1 MRAIW
6 LFFFQERN
14 EALRCGHV
22 FHSVCLNSYA
32 TVKGWQMTEMIC
44 PVCKLGPSDSE
55 SEMPDLHP
63 PEDVG
68 TGEAEASADGD
79 EEPEEE
85 DDEDARD
92 PPMNLDDDDLPDSD
106 DGAPMVRGSLAALG
120 ASPKATAKTKSK
132 AAAKG
137 SQKAVGKGKA
147 KCKGSPKAKAKAKC
161 KGSPKAKAKGRAKST
176 AVPEAAIAVPGAA
189 GSSTDLAVLVQE
201 QQPAQDLAVPG
212 DTETKWERVICDS
225 CRMWTS
231 VHRCRLISKGK
242 NAWRCS
248 TCGTT
253 QVQLRRRFGAWPTD
267 GFLLLSEDSW
277 LQLV

>member
-1 MRAIW
+1 
-6 LFFFQERN
+6 
-14 EALRCGHV
+14 
-22 FHSVCLNSYA
+22 
-32 TVKGWQMTEMIC
+32 
-44 PVCKLGPSDSE
+44 
-55 SEMPDLHP
+55 MPDLHP

-68 TGEAEASADGD
+68 TGEAEASEDGD

-85 DDEDARD
+85 DDEDDRD

-106 DGAPMVRGSLAALG
+106 DGAPMVRGSLSALG

-137 SQKAVGKGKA
+137 SQKAVGKGKAKCKGSPKAKAKAKCEAAAKGSPKAMGKGKA

-176 AVPEAAIAVPGAA
+176 AVPEAAIAVPGAT